1 MTLHSNAGLLDNLIN
16 KPKVHIARTPKET
29 LMPKIKS
36 ILVLSATALLMSTT
50 PSLAQSYGSGSSAS
64 SLPQTSQ
71 PRAVRK
77 VTKTLSKAEK
87 RQMAAQEQKQ
97 RLEAQLAEKEK
108 AAQSYGS
115 GTKPAET
122 SYGSGTTKTADPSYG
137 SGTTK
142 SADPSYGSGTKPA
155 DASYGSGTK
164 DAMKDK
170 GDHMMKKEDVMMKE
184 DAMMKD
190 KASSYGSGTQAP
202 AYGSGNA
209 APASSG
215 IPLNCPTG
223 TKGQP
228 DGTCMITS
236 GSFPLG

>member
-1 MTLHSNAGLLDNLIN
+1 
-16 KPKVHIARTPKET
+16 
-29 LMPKIKS
+29 MPKIKS

-71 PRAVRK
+71 PRTVRK

-170 GDHMMKKEDVMMKE
+170 GDHMMKKEDVMMK
-184 DAMMKD
+184 D

>member
-1 MTLHSNAGLLDNLIN
+1 VTLHSNAGLLDNLIN

-50 PSLAQSYGSGSSAS
+50 PSLAQSYGSGSSAN

-71 PRAVRK
+71 PRTVRK

-137 SGTTK
+137 SGT
-142 SADPSYGSGTKPA
+142 KPA

-184 DAMMKD
+184 DTMMKD

>member
-71 PRAVRK
+71 PRTVRK

-170 GDHMMKKEDVMMKE
+170 GHHMMKKEDVMMKE

-190 KASSYGSGTQAP
+190 KASSYESGTQAP

-215 IPLNCPTG
+215 LPLNCPTG

>member
-16 KPKVHIARTPKET
+16 KPKVHIARTPKEI

-36 ILVLSATALLMSTT
+36 ILILSATALLMSTT

-71 PRAVRK
+71 PRTVRK

-184 DAMMKD
+184 DTMMKD

>member
-1 MTLHSNAGLLDNLIN
+1 
-16 KPKVHIARTPKET
+16 
-29 LMPKIKS
+29 
-36 ILVLSATALLMSTT
+36 
-50 PSLAQSYGSGSSAS
+50 
-64 SLPQTSQ
+64 
-71 PRAVRK
+71 
-77 VTKTLSKAEK
+77 
-87 RQMAAQEQKQ
+87 
-97 RLEAQLAEKEK
+97 
-108 AAQSYGS
+108 
-115 GTKPAET
+115 
-122 SYGSGTTKTADPSYG
+122 
-137 SGTTK
+137 
-142 SADPSYGSGTKPA
+142 
-155 DASYGSGTK
+155 
-164 DAMKDK
+164 MKDK